1 MVEPIIKKR
10 EGQSLVEIL
19 IAAAVGAIIVGS
31 AAGALI
37 FTVRS
42 NQQNLATD
50 TASYLSQ
57 ELLDNLRSVAEGKW
71 RNIYDLTKGA
81 GTKHSLAVLSVLN
94 GTVAVTSGFPTV
106 NGSGT
111 TFLAN
116 LVAGDKVIINS
127 LPFTVSI
134 VNSDILLTLS
144 TNYPGSNAS
153 GLSITRDFSMRDGAA
168 FPEQITYNT
177 IVFTRYFVIENV
189 NRDSC
194 GTGQI
199 TSGAQVLCS
208 PSKIGILDDPS
219 TQKVTAKVTWPQG
232 SDTTEVLVSEYLTRS
247 KNEINQ
253 FRDWSGGPGA
263 EGPITQPSNSYSSQS
278 GLDATT
284 TQGTLRLLVPATSG
298 WLESS
303 TFDTGYLNGVA
314 YNSIMWKGNL
324 GIGPNAAVKFQIAT
338 SNDTSGAS
346 GGEPVG
352 PIDFTDRYAW
362 NSIVGWLDFYS
373 APGGPATINTSKM
386 TRWATSSDGDFALGC
401 ATPPGGNVCAAS
413 NF

>member
-168 FPEQITYNT
+168 FPEQITLFLPD
-177 IVFTRYFVIENV
+177 I
-189 NRDSC
+189 S
-194 GTGQI
+194 
-199 TSGAQVLCS
+199 
-208 PSKIGILDDPS
+208 
-219 TQKVTAKVTWPQG
+219 
-232 SDTTEVLVSEYLTRS
+232 
-247 KNEINQ
+247 
-253 FRDWSGGPGA
+253 
-263 EGPITQPSNSYSSQS
+263 
-278 GLDATT
+278 
-284 TQGTLRLLVPATSG
+284 
-298 WLESS
+298 
-303 TFDTGYLNGVA
+303 
-314 YNSIMWKGNL
+314 
-324 GIGPNAAVKFQIAT
+324 
-338 SNDTSGAS
+338 
-346 GGEPVG
+346 
-352 PIDFTDRYAW
+352 
-362 NSIVGWLDFYS
+362 
-373 APGGPATINTSKM
+373 
-386 TRWATSSDGDFALGC
+386 
-401 ATPPGGNVCAAS
+401 
-413 NF
+413 